1 MHLVKIALWENS
13 AIFWHYC
20 IFLCPVLDDIMHSTN
35 ERNLSLQGGFKI
47 EFKWLNEGEI
57 VKKDNRI
64 EIKAPAQTD
73 FFCGSIDECEEG
85 ILPESLCNA
94 FFYYTEIEGDFIL
107 KVKVSHDFKD
117 TYDSASVMVMKDM
130 NCWAKCCFE
139 LTDFGTHAAVSVV
152 TKGDSDDANGCN
164 LEGNTAWL
172 QVCRVG
178 NNFAFHY
185 YVDGKNFYMMR
196 YFHLPVDPV
205 VKVGLLAQAPV
216 GNGGIRVYEDLSIQ
230 KSTVKN
236 IRAGK

>member
-1 MHLVKIALWENS
+1 M
-13 AIFWHYC
+13 
-20 IFLCPVLDDIMHSTN
+20 
-35 ERNLSLQGGFKI
+35 
-47 EFKWLNEGEI
+47 EFKWLNESKIMVEG
-57 VKKDNRI
+57 DRI
-64 EIKAPAQTD
+64 EIVAPAKTD

-94 FFYYTEIEGDFIL
+94 PFYYTEIEGNFVL

-117 TYDSASVMVMKDM
+117 TYDSASVMVMKDLH
-130 NCWAKCCFE
+130 CWAKCCFE

-152 TKGDSDDANGCN
+152 TKKDSDDANGCN

-185 YVDGKNFYMMR
+185 SLDGVNFYMMR
-196 YFHLPVDPV
+196 YFHLPVPEI
-205 VKVGLLAQAPV
+205 VKVGLLAQAPA
-216 GNGGIRVYEDLSIQ
+216 GKGGKRIYEHLSIEQ
-230 KSTVKN
+230 RTVKN